1 MNSASPTASNNT
13 LYVIFLSIVAALGG
27 FLFGYDTAVI
37 SGTIS
42 MVTEQYGLDSL
53 MQGWYVSSALIG
65 SIVGVL
71 IAGWLSDRL
80 GRRKAMAVSAALFLI
95 SAIGCAVAGSIS
107 LLVVYRIIGGLGIG
121 MISIISPM
129 YISEIAITRIRGSL
143 VSLYQ
148 LAITIGF
155 LGAFLMNYQLLEY
168 SLTANFDSSLAEKIF
183 KTEVWRGMLG
193 M

>member
-1 MNSASPTASNNT
+1 IAGKCFKSSLEMNSASPTASNNT

-80 GRRKAMAVSAALFLI
+80 CRRKAMAVSAALFLI

-107 LLVVYRIIGGLGIG
+107 LLVVYRIIGG
-121 MISIISPM
+121 
-129 YISEIAITRIRGSL
+129 
-143 VSLYQ
+143 
-148 LAITIGF
+148 
-155 LGAFLMNYQLLEY
+155 
-168 SLTANFDSSLAEKIF
+168 
-183 KTEVWRGMLG
+183 
-193 M
+193 